1 MNGLIKTNPN
11 KEKAKSITRMA
22 RKTLEMIENIDMRKF
37 PSNVLKEYY
46 EILRELASVLMLLDG
61 YKAQGEGAHKQV
73 IDYIEK
79 NFSEF
84 SEYEIQLMHE
94 LRMTRN
100 RIAYDGFFIREEYLK
115 RKREDI
121 KEIIGRL
128 LNMIEA
134 RLAE

>member
-1 MNGLIKTNPN
+1 MNGLIKVMPN
-11 KEKAKSITRMA
+11 REKAKSITRMA
-22 RKTLEMIENIDMRKF
+22 KKTLEMIETIDMRNF

-79 NFSEF
+79 NFSGF
-84 SEYEIQLMHE
+84 SEYEIQLIHE

-121 KEIIGRL
+121 KKIIGRL
-128 LNMIEA
+128 LDMIEA
-134 RLAE
+134 RLAK